1 MRRRHPTERHQLART
16 GWLRASVLGAN
27 DGIVST
33 SSLIVGVAAG
43 HANHANILLSGV
55 AGLVAG
61 GMSMAVGEY
70 VSVHSQADIEAATL
84 AQERLELQDDY
95 AGESHELTEIY
106 VHRGVERTLATRV
119 AEQLMK
125 HDALA
130 AHARDELGMSV
141 ESAARPVQAALA
153 SAASFTAGA
162 LLPLSVAAIAAP
174 GYLIGCTVAT
184 SLVSLLLLGS
194 LSAKAGGAPV
204 LTGALRVMLW
214 SALAMAVTAAAGSL
228 LGPHV

>member
-1 MRRRHPTERHQLART
+1 
-16 GWLRASVLGAN
+16 
-27 DGIVST
+27 
-33 SSLIVGVAAG
+33 
-43 HANHANILLSGV
+43 
-55 AGLVAG
+55 
-61 GMSMAVGEY
+61 MSMAVGEY

>member
-1 MRRRHPTERHQLART
+1 MRRRHPPERHQIARR

-43 HANHANILLSGV
+43 HANHANVLLAGL

-70 VSVHSQADIEAATL
+70 VSVHSQADTEAAAL
-84 AQERLELQDDY
+84 AQEKLELEDDY

-119 AEQLMK
+119 AEQLMS

-141 ESAARPVQAALA
+141 ESSARPVQAALA
-153 SAASFTAGA
+153 SAASFAGGA
-162 LLPLSVAAIAAP
+162 LLPLSVAAIAP
-174 GYLIGCTVAT
+174 PDYLIDCTVAA
-184 SLVSLLLLGS
+184 SLVCLLLLGS

-204 LTGALRVMLW
+204 LAGALRVTLW
-214 SALAMAVTAAAGSL
+214 SALAMAVTAAAGAL
-228 LGPHV
+228 LGSHV